1 MTLSELI
8 HHLQGELK
16 RNGDLKVL
24 VNSHDFITVEDEYYK
39 GEKVIHINNMTI
51 R

>member
-16 RNGDLKVL
+16 RNGDIKVL
-24 VNSHDFITVEDEYYK
+24 VNIRDFISIEDEYHK
-39 GEKVIHINNMTI
+39 GEKVIHINGM
-51 R
+51 